1 MSRLSNFYLL
11 TYNSLQ
17 AFGWTI
23 SLYRLL
29 DSFVATK
36 STSGAYSSAGE
47 LICFLQTA
55 AFLEIIHGAIG
66 NLNELWYHSLVWYL
80 NFDNVV
86 FSPLNFRLGTN
97 WSVASSNAMGR
108 ESSFSGCSCSST
120 SRGFSPHF
128 VQQLPSVF
136 ITFLAWSLSEVI
148 RYSHHAL
155 NCLGV
160 SLFWL
165 TYLRYTAFIILYPIG
180 VTIGESEY
188 TKHLCSVA
196 HVPSNSFYD
205 KEQPL
210 CRCLRLPSLQLLQ
223 CHQGSAFCLPT
234 IFLETVPTFVQAKE
248 IKIGQA
254 AQEEEKLKVSP
265 I

>member
-11 TYNSLQ
+11 TYNSVQ
-17 AFGWTI
+17 AFGWYVSFFSPYLLIFFCRHGSVFLVGRTI

-29 DSFVATK
+29 DNFVATK
-36 STSGAYSSAGE
+36 STSGAYSSVGE

-66 NLNELWYHSLVWYL
+66 LVPTGVLLPLMQWGGRVHFL
-80 NFDNVV
+80 VAVV
-86 FSPLNFRLGTN
+86 RQLH
-97 WSVASSNAMGR
+97 
-108 ESSFSGCSCSST
+108 E
-120 SRGFSPHF
+120 

-160 SLFWL
+160 GLFWL

-180 VTIGESEY
+180 VTIGEMWLMYQAIPFMIKNNLYADAFSY
-188 TKHLCSVA
+188 LPFSYYNAIKVLLFVYPLFFLKLYLHLFKQRKS
-196 HVPSNSFYD
+196 
-205 KEQPL
+205 
-210 CRCLRLPSLQLLQ
+210 
-223 CHQGSAFCLPT
+223 
-234 IFLETVPTFVQAKE
+234 
-248 IKIGQA
+248 
-254 AQEEEKLKVSP
+254 KLGKQHKKKRN
-265 I
+265 